1 MIFFS
6 CFKEVPD
13 ATCEQF
19 APLIQNSLIM
29 YMQILLSAEGYECPD
44 ALDEIETI
52 YDQSLIY
59 PRMGTV
65 LNSIKNEQDLC
76 NVVKYFAFN
85 ASGLEYKFCELAL
98 AKFHL
103 YYGNIS
109 DNIPGMPKSRIA
121 FEFLNRLSYYRS
133 IK

>member
-1 MIFFS
+1 MECFFCE
-6 CFKEVPD
+6 CFVPH
-13 ATCEQF
+13 
-19 APLIQNSLIM
+19 IQNSLIM
-29 YMQILLSAEGYECPD
+29 YMLILLAAEEYERPD
-44 ALDEIETI
+44 ALDEIEAI

-59 PRMGTV
+59 PRMEIV

-76 NVVKYFAFN
+76 NMVKYFAYN
-85 ASGLEYKFCELAL
+85 ASEPEYKFCELAL

-103 YYGNIS
+103 YYGNMS

-121 FEFLNRLSYYRS
+121 LEFLNRLSYYRS